1 MAKSL
6 LLVTADNN
14 FGQILLYG
22 LEQAGYHAFIVKG
35 KGEAVVRADEKNC
48 DLAFLDM
55 DLGTRAIPD
64 IGTALRA
71 LKPDI
76 RLVVFSREAAP
87 PPMDEIRPWTL
98 MPKPYY
104 LPDVL
109 NMLKDNSAPYSN
121 RCNPTHRHP
130 TRVKYKRAAQP
141 FRGCRMYPKPRSI
154 LPVLRWNLPPRRH

>member
-35 KGEAVVRADEKNC
+35 KGEAVVRADEKSC

-55 DLGTRAIPD
+55 DLGARAMPD

-76 RLVVFSREAAP
+76 RLVVFSRE
-87 PPMDEIRPWTL
+87 R
-98 MPKPYY
+98 
-104 LPDVL
+104 
-109 NMLKDNSAPYSN
+109 
-121 RCNPTHRHP
+121 
-130 TRVKYKRAAQP
+130 
-141 FRGCRMYPKPRSI
+141 
-154 LPVLRWNLPPRRH
+154 